1 MSATMQNS
9 TMMQKGMRRGIAA
22 ALGLYMATFAL
33 PAMAETA
40 KDAAPQDTA
49 TKTEQG
55 TTQPEQSATKTLSV
69 HGDWTVRC
77 KEAEAEQGGG
87 ADGKICEAVQTL
99 QTPDMKTILAHIAV
113 NAQKDGPVYLVVQ
126 VPPRVW
132 LPANVVL
139 KVKGVE
145 DIVLTYKHC
154 GIACTASVK
163 LSEAQ
168 LKALMASSGNGELV
182 FEAGNRKSVLLPIS
196 FTGLPAAM
204 EATPVE

>member
-1 MSATMQNS
+1 MSATMQKS
-9 TMMQKGMRRGIAA
+9 TMMQKGMRRGLAA
-22 ALGLYMATFAL
+22 AFGLYMATFAL

-40 KDAAPQDTA
+40 KDAAPA
-49 TKTEQG
+49 AEAPKAAATEQA
-55 TTQPEQSATKTLSV
+55 ATKTLSV

-77 KEAEAEQGGG
+77 KEADAEHGGG
-87 ADGKICEAVQTL
+87 SDGKICEAVQTL

-113 NAQKDGPVYLVVQ
+113 HAQKDGPVYLIVQ

-154 GIACTASVK
+154 GVACTASVK

-168 LKALMASSGNGELV
+168 LKALKASSGNGELV